1 MRAGVGIPLAM
12 KLTLIVVCVVLVAG
26 CGGAKTTGGAGT
38 VSVSQNYGETRLGP
52 TQRQTAAKQETVMK
66 LTERSFDVRADRG
79 GIQEIYG
86 VSSGRQDGKPV
97 AWFYYVNGIAAPE
110 EA

>member
-1 MRAGVGIPLAM
+1 MQPPSILFPIP
-12 KLTLIVVCVVLVAG
+12 VLAG
-26 CGGAKTTGGAGT
+26 CGPERKAGGGVT